1 MTTFKEPLGGTEL
14 MFHELN
20 RRLADSGH
28 DFWTQISLFNYLP
41 QADFTKKTVYWNQ
54 LSWDQPAVQFLKDR
68 QMVEKID
75 HFVFVSHWQ
84 AEQFRRVFQIP
95 GYKTWVLKNAC
106 LGVEPPIDSPKER
119 IKLCYTSTPWRGLE
133 VLIRAWEILNPS
145 DCELHIFS
153 SCQIYGPEFGQ
164 NDVVYQSLYDKCQT
178 TPGIVYRGSIP
189 NEDLR
194 RELTSFDILAYPC
207 TFEETSCISVIDALS
222 AGLRVVSSN
231 LGALPETS
239 EGWARLYPY
248 LMDPETHAQ
257 RFSAVLNEEIH
268 RLKAREWNAQDQ
280 VSHFQKYW
288 SWDYRIQEWIQFLTR
303 IL

>member
-1 MTTFKEPLGGTEL
+1 MGTFEEPLGGTEL

-20 RRLADSGH
+20 RRLAGIGQ
-28 DFWTQISLFNYLP
+28 DFWDQISLFNYLP

-68 QMVEKID
+68 QIVEKID

-106 LGVEPPIDSPKER
+106 LGVEPQIDSPKER

-145 DCELHIFS
+145 NCELHIFS

-164 NDVVYQSLYDKCQT
+164 NDSIYQSLYDKCQT
-178 TPGIVYRGSIP
+178 TSGIVYRGSIP

-257 RFSAVLNEEIH
+257 RFSFVLNEEIH
-268 RLKAREWNAQDQ
+268 RLRAREWNAQDQ

>member
-28 DFWTQISLFNYLP
+28 DFWAQISLFNYLP

-106 LGVEPPIDSPKER
+106 LGVETPIDSPKER

-268 RLKAREWNAQDQ
+268 RLKAREWNSQDQ